1 MKKSRNG
8 RQKFEY
14 WFDTQMS
21 KGTSALIK
29 LLVIMTLCAIL
40 IIAVVGLVAGYNE
53 ETSGIDIIWDSF
65 ATVINAWMPYY
76 SDGGGS
82 IGYLLIMMF
91 AAIVG
96 LLVTSILI
104 GIISTAIEERVDSL
118 KEGRSKV
125 LEDGHIVVL
134 GFVPGEYTLISQLI
148 MAAGD
153 EKRCILI
160 CADMDLEEM
169 KDLVLDNVEV
179 PKNIRLIFRK
189 IDIFDPVSLEKCSLE
204 TSRNIL
210 VSPMN
215 DKDTAR
221 VLLAVSSIIN
231 SADNANVRVGALVAD
246 NDYVFPPT
254 VAGRHNVTTVQ
265 MHNVIARMIAH
276 SCTQTGLSDTFR
288 ELFNFEGNEFYVVE
302 IPEAAGLSFGEVTY
316 RMESAVPM
324 GVIHEGRTVLNPGK
338 DMIVAQGDKIV
349 VFAEKEDSAVL
360 GQNSGY
366 HGEPVPKAKMNDAK
380 ENVVVIGYNST
391 FAKVIAELPMHVS
404 EVIAAGIDSDKY
416 GEVKAADEARAD
428 IGISIYGEDIGEEA
442 NLLELAGRTKHFV
455 LLADY
460 EMEEED
466 ADLKVIFLILRLRD
480 LRARYGLEFNIT
492 AEMCKKSNQNLIMDG
507 EHFDYVVASNMSSIF
522 LAQLS
527 ENPEL
532 TDAFKEILS
541 SRGSELY
548 LKKAGEFGCE
558 GDYTTLQLRNIA
570 LENEYVFIGYMKAAD
585 YTSYFNPG
593 LDEVIHLEKDDSL
606 IVLGE
611 N

>member
-1 MKKSRNG
+1 MKSKKNRKE
-8 RQKFEY
+8 KFEY
-14 WFDTQMS
+14 WFDTQMT

-29 LLVIMTLCAIL
+29 LLVILTLCAIL

-118 KEGRSKV
+118 KEGRSRV
-125 LEDGHIVVL
+125 LENGHIVVL

-148 MAAGD
+148 LAAGD
-153 EKRCILI
+153 KKRCILVG
-160 CADMDLEEM
+160 ADMDIEEM
-169 KDLVLDNVEV
+169 EELVSDNVDI
-179 PKNIRLIFRK
+179 PKNIKLIFRK
-189 IDIFDPVSLEKCSLE
+189 IDIFDPVSLDKCSLE

-210 VSPMN
+210 ISPMN

-221 VLLAVSSIIN
+221 ALLAVTSIIN
-231 SADNANVRVGALVAD
+231 KADNKDIRVGALVSKDEYAFPATMAD
-246 NDYVFPPT
+246 
-254 VAGRHNVTTVQ
+254 RHNVNTVQ
-265 MHNVIARMIAH
+265 MHSVIARMIAH

-288 ELFNFEGNEFYVVE
+288 ELFNFEGNEFYLGEV
-302 IPEAAGLSFGEVTY
+302 PEAKGLSFAEISY
-316 RMESAVPM
+316 RMDNAVPL
-324 GVIHEGRTVLNPGK
+324 GVIHEGVTILNPGK
-338 DMIVAQGDKIV
+338 DYILAEGDRIIM
-349 VFAEKEDSAVL
+349 FAEESDSFAFTET
-360 GQNSGY
+360 GY
-366 HGEPVPKAKMNDAK
+366 HGEPVEPAQQNSSRDNIAI
-380 ENVVVIGYNST
+380 IGYNSS
-391 FAKVIAELPMHVS
+391 FKRVIRELPENVT
-404 EVIAAGIDSDKY
+404 EVIVAGVDEDKHEKIRVA
-416 GEVKAADEARAD
+416 GNACKNLSVMLFDKD
-428 IGISIYGEDIGEEA
+428 ISEEE
-442 NLLELAGRTKHFV
+442 NLLELAKKTKHFV
-455 LLADY
+455 LLSDY
-460 EMEEED
+460 ELEDED
-466 ADLKVIFLILRLRD
+466 ADLRIIFLIMKLRD
-480 LRARYGLEFNIT
+480 LRARFGFDFNIT

-527 ENPEL
+527 ENPDL

-541 SRGSELY
+541 NEGNELY
-548 LKKAGEFGCE
+548 LKKAEEFKCV
-558 GDYTTLQLRNIA
+558 GDYTTMQLRNVA
-570 LENEYVFIGYMKAAD
+570 LANNYVLIGYLRED
-585 YTSYFNPG
+585 TLESFFNPG
-593 LDEVIHLEKDDSL
+593 LQEMIHLEKGDSL